1 MKVLECSNRE
11 LNGITLGQW
20 VEYRGEEKRILAV
33 DYAVNSSLCYLIS
46 SDDDNAYT
54 FKEIKQ
60 LKENKDVEFLSK
72 IPDNQKVQWV
82 TIDDLKNYE
91 KKLRVLE
98 KSNRNRDGFTIGD
111 KVKYNGKVY
120 KLLGIDFS
128 PKGYYVFL
136 IESAYSTTK
145 LELILKHF
153 RSSDME
159 ILKWIDPDITVAW
172 RSKEELE
179 LVKEEEK
186 TELRILKSS
195 DRERNGISIGSE
207 VIYKNKVETVI
218 GIDFNPISTFVYML
232 RSDLD
237 VSRTLEETIGI
248 EKSKDIEI
256 LEGVPMNTKVRWT
269 SRERLQPIIPKI
281 EATPDN
287 ITLHKHEYSDTGKQG
302 IDTAGVIHEKPTSD
316 IKEVCTFAPSSHYEF
331 GDGLNCMTF
340 IEEAVKDL
348 KGIEAF
354 YIANA
359 IKYLFR
365 TTKKNGDDD
374 LKKAYNYIT
383 LTLKKRGLL

>member
-136 IESAYSTTK
+136 I
-145 LELILKHF
+145 
-153 RSSDME
+153 R
-159 ILKWIDPDITVAW
+159 
-172 RSKEELE
+172 R
-179 LVKEEEK
+179 
-186 TELRILKSS
+186 
-195 DRERNGISIGSE
+195 
-207 VIYKNKVETVI
+207 
-218 GIDFNPISTFVYML
+218 
-232 RSDLD
+232 
-237 VSRTLEETIGI
+237 
-248 EKSKDIEI
+248 
-256 LEGVPMNTKVRWT
+256 
-269 SRERLQPIIPKI
+269 
-281 EATPDN
+281 
-287 ITLHKHEYSDTGKQG
+287 
-302 IDTAGVIHEKPTSD
+302 
-316 IKEVCTFAPSSHYEF
+316 
-331 GDGLNCMTF
+331 
-340 IEEAVKDL
+340 
-348 KGIEAF
+348 AF
-354 YIANA
+354 
-359 IKYLFR
+359 
-365 TTKKNGDDD
+365 
-374 LKKAYNYIT
+374 
-383 LTLKKRGLL
+383 